1 MSLKKKLIAGAIGL
15 VALIMLAS
23 LSFVSILVTRQ
34 NQTLAANQ
42 VRNAINVVRYDLM
55 DKQHKLAADAL
66 QMASANKMA
75 SKILYLNDNKHDK
88 SIHLFHAQ
96 YQSIVDAVFQV
107 GQTSDLWEMAVYD
120 TQGDLRVFA
129 VREDRADTLGYVHY
143 AGSGADN
150 GADRSYYVATLDKGT
165 TATRESYKQATT
177 FPDINPAVKY
187 EGPPITGQSVD
198 FECSGNQMCLL
209 AAVPIIGE
217 VFNAEKGKMEQAQVG
232 FVRASFRFKSEFTDK
247 MARLT
252 GMKINLFSKDHY
264 LIGTLDE
271 YQAPDL
277 SSVRHK
283 ETPDVLADQQAFV
296 NNLSLAGGSYIQG
309 TLPLY
314 HGKDFIGMLAVLLSD
329 NVIKANS
336 WQIIKLFGIVA
347 LVCLLLVI
355 PVTIAFANSFINP
368 ILKIVA
374 GLDDLADGNGDLTT
388 RLEIRSKDEIGTL
401 ARCFNTF
408 MDKLQAII
416 RNISGN
422 ASELSQ
428 SSASLSDLS
437 HTMSD
442 SSADM
447 RTKSNSVNDAL
458 KLMTDNIG
466 RITVKMDDAASN
478 IHMVSTATEEM
489 TGTINEIARSS
500 ENARS
505 IAQQALQQAQ
515 SASDRLAELKNA
527 AEEIGKV
534 TETINQI
541 SEQTNLLAL
550 NATIESARA
559 GEAGK
564 GFAVV
569 ANEIKE
575 LAHQTARATHEIEGK
590 VNDIQAMVL
599 NSTSEMN
606 STLEVVDHI
615 HTIIAQIA
623 TAVEEQSVTT
633 REIAVNIAGAH
644 NGVQEVNTNV
654 SDTNAGT
661 GKISGDMVDV
671 DRNACDISEK
681 SRLVEQN
688 AEVLKQLS
696 IQLEALVSQF
706 RIEQS

>member
-34 NQTLAANQ
+34 NQSLAADQ
-42 VRNAINVVRYDLM
+42 VRNAINVVRHDLM
-55 DKQHKLAADAL
+55 DKQHKLAADTQ
-66 QMASANKMA
+66 QMASGNKMA

-96 YQSIVDAVFQV
+96 YQSIVDTVFQV
-107 GQTSDLWEMAVYD
+107 GRTGDLWEMAVYD
-120 TQGDLRVFA
+120 TQGDLRAFA
-129 VREDRADTLGYVHY
+129 VREDRSDILGYVHY
-143 AGSGADN
+143 AGSGADTGN
-150 GADRSYYVATLDKGT
+150 DRSYYIATLDKGA
-165 TATRESYKQATT
+165 TATRESFKPVPT
-177 FPDINPAVKY
+177 FPAVDLPEKY

-198 FECSGNQMCLL
+198 FECSDNRMWML
-209 AAVPIIGE
+209 AAVPIVGE
-217 VFNAEKGKMEQAQVG
+217 VFNAEKGKMEMAQVG
-232 FVRASFRFKSEFTDK
+232 FIRASFQFKPDFTDK
-247 MARLT
+247 MTRLT
-252 GMKINLFSKDHY
+252 GMNINLFSKDHY
-264 LIGTLDE
+264 LIGTLDG
-271 YQAPDL
+271 YQAPDT

-283 ETPDVLADQQAFV
+283 DKPDALAEQPAFV
-296 NNLSLAGGSYIQG
+296 NHLSLASGSYIQG
-309 TLPLY
+309 LLPLY
-314 HGKDFIGMLAVLLSD
+314 RGPDYIGALVVLLSD

-347 LVCLLLVI
+347 LVCLLLVVPI
-355 PVTIAFANSFINP
+355 TIAFANSFINP

-374 GLDDLADGNGDLTT
+374 GLDDLANGNGDLTT
-388 RLEIRSKDEIGTL
+388 RLELRSKDEIGSL
-401 ARCFNTF
+401 AGCFNTF

-422 ASELSQ
+422 ASKLSR
-428 SSASLSDLS
+428 SSAGLSDLS
-437 HTMSD
+437 QAMSAG
-442 SSADM
+442 SADM
-447 RTKSNSVNDAL
+447 RTRSNNVNEAL
-458 KLMTDNIG
+458 KNMTDNIG
-466 RITVKMDDAASN
+466 RMTVKMDDAASN
-478 IHMVSTATEEM
+478 IQMVSSATEEM
-489 TGTINEIARSS
+489 TGTINEIARNS

-505 IAQQALQQAQ
+505 IARQALQQAQ
-515 SASDRLAELKNA
+515 SASDRMVELKKA

-575 LAHQTARATHEIEGK
+575 LAHQTARATQEIEGK
-590 VNDIQAMVL
+590 INDIQTMVH

-633 REIAVNIAGAH
+633 KEIAVNIAGAH
-644 NGVQEVNTNV
+644 NGIQEVNTNV

-661 GKISGDMVDV
+661 GKISSDMLDV
-671 DRNACDISEK
+671 DRNAAEISEK

-696 IQLEALVSQF
+696 IQLDSLVSQF
-706 RIEQS
+706 KI